1 MKVGDIVIFFE
12 QLAPLSY
19 QESYDNSGLIIGD
32 RQMEVKSVLLTLDI
46 TPNVVNEAIQV
57 GANVIVAHHP
67 IIFSGLK
74 RITGSNYVEQSVIL
88 AIKN

>member
-1 MKVGDIVIFFE
+1 MKVSDIVSFFE

-32 RQMEVKSVLLTLDI
+32 KQMEVKSILLTLDI
-46 TPNVVNEAIQV
+46 TPEIVNEALKI

-67 IIFSGLK
+67 LIFSG
-74 RITGSNYVEQSVIL
+74 
-88 AIKN
+88 